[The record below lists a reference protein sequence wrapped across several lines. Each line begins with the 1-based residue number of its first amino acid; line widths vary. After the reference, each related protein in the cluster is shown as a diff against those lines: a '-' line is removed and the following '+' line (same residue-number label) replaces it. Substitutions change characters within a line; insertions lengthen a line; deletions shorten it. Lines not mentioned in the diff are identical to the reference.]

1 MSRVSNG
8 DIMLAA
14 LKILTDFLTV
24 KMRTLFCMFILI
36 YPKGRILQKDKTSV
50 VSKTVIS
57 ILVDKGY
64 LLVVSKML
72 AEYIKKS

>member
-14 LKILTDFLTV
+14 LKILTDSLTV
-24 KMRTLFCMFILI
+24 KMRILICVFILI
-36 YPKGRILQKDKTSV
+36 YPKGRIFQKDKTSV

-64 LLVVSKML
+64 LQVVCKIL
-72 AEYIKKS
+72 A